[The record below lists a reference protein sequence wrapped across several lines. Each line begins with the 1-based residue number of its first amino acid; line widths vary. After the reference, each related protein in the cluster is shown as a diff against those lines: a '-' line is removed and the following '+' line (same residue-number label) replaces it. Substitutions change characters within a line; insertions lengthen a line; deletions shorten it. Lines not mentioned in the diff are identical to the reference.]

1 MLSLQAPEDSHSSLS
16 RGFASARHNAHS
28 RHETSP
34 VFLDETADPQFPT
47 LLGLSPDWDALLMLA
62 DISPEEAI
70 EHKEELLR
78 LLKLHTEQEKE
89 PALPMQM
96 SPDAK
101 ETDTAAADA
110 AEIAAAVSECLAC
123 LVADVADGAR
133 QSERETQN
141 RCPPRVGAVTE
152 GGLSRSP
159 EEPKGRADEKAGSE
173 IWEETEVEAG
183 DHRVS
188 ETMGLPP
195 ASHHARGR
203 HDGLALHHEHAAQEE
218 EALESA
224 LSELER
230 FVHAALEDRRN
241 GRRARPSPHT
251 AEEGMTGDGG
261 SIWPDRSVVKRA
273 SGESEGVPERLSIS
287 RIMLEKEL
295 QRMREMEAR
304 ESEWELCV
312 GGKARREPE
321 LSISEMIE
329 EEDEV
334 TSSASSPSS
343 PSDPRAA
350 HLSTSRVILERELQL
365 LTGPAEAAH
374 QEGFVPRVSALV
386 QALPGKGEDYL
397 GEVSRLN
404 GEQQLHFK
412 SECQVHVPCRGVKI
426 TSHFVCGP

>member
-1 MLSLQAPEDSHSSLS
+1 MP
-16 RGFASARHNAHS
+16 
-28 RHETSP
+28 P
-34 VFLDETADPQFPT
+34 VD
-47 LLGLSPDWDALLMLA
+47 G
-62 DISPEEAI
+62 
-70 EHKEELLR
+70 
-78 LLKLHTEQEKE
+78 
-89 PALPMQM
+89 
-96 SPDAK
+96 
-101 ETDTAAADA
+101 
-110 AEIAAAVSECLAC
+110 
-123 LVADVADGAR
+123 ADGAR
-133 QSERETQN
+133 QSERETQK
-141 RCPPRVGAVTE
+141 RCAPRVGAVTE
-152 GGLSRSP
+152 AGFIRSP
-159 EEPKGRADEKAGSE
+159 DEPTGQAEEKTGSE
-173 IWEETEVEAG
+173 TWEETEVEAG
-183 DHRVS
+183 DHRGS
-188 ETMGLPP
+188 ETSGLPP
-195 ASHHARGR
+195 AARHARDG
-203 HDGLALHHEHAAQEE
+203 HDGLHHEDAAQEQ

-224 LSELER
+224 LAELER
-230 FVHAALEDRRN
+230 FVHAALQDRRN
-241 GRRARPSPHT
+241 SRRAGPSSHT
-251 AEEGMTGDGG
+251 AEGREQGLTGDGG
-261 SIWPDRSVVKRA
+261 SIWTDRSVVKTT

-295 QRMREMEAR
+295 QRIREMEAR

-312 GGKARREPE
+312 GGKARKEPE